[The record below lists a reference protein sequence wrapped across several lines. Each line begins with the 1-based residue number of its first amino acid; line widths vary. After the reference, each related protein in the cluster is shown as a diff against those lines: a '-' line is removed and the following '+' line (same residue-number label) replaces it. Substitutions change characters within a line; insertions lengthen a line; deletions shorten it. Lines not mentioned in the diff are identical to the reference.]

1 MQLKRGRPPG
11 ESCGGLLLG
20 GDATIVRRA
29 MYHLLDLHLCRE
41 SASDGA
47 GWPPDP
53 ARFADPRPV
62 GLGSIA
68 RLADFVRIR
77 RRSGEQRPHDKGHA
91 DRPRPTLT
99 IVK

>member
-1 MQLKRGRPPG
+1 
-11 ESCGGLLLG
+11 
-20 GDATIVRRA
+20 
-29 MYHLLDLHLCRE
+29 
-41 SASDGA
+41 
-47 GWPPDP
+47 
-53 ARFADPRPV
+53 V